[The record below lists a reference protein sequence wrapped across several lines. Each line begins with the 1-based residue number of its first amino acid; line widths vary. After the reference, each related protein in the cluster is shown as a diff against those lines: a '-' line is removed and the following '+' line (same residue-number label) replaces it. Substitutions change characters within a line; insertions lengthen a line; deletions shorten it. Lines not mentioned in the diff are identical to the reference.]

1 MEAAEAQPAS
11 GLRRRHRGL
20 SPSRR
25 RHRPRR
31 ITSQKATQGM
41 SHSGQSGVPEILP
54 PGTSPKR
61 EKRYMARE
69 GSMLIVLGS

>member
-1 MEAAEAQPAS
+1 M
-11 GLRRRHRGL
+11 

-25 RHRPRR
+25 RHRPRH

-41 SHSGQSGVPEILP
+41 PHSGQSGVPEILP

-61 EKRYMARE
+61 EKRYTTRE
-69 GSMLIVLGS
+69 GSMLIMLGS